1 MCAHYLTKLSV
12 YDNIEVSL
20 RFEEK
25 FAFVL
30 VGTTKKWPIQSLIE
44 KREEKI
50 A

>member
-1 MCAHYLTKLSV
+1 MEINLHV
-12 YDNIEVSL
+12 ED
-20 RFEEK
+20 K
-25 FAFVL
+25 FVFVL